1 MVSGAIII
9 IIIMGDYHKGLS
21 RGAFILRKKAQ

>member
-9 IIIMGDYHKGLS
+9 IIIIIKIANLFTIAHEAIIFKL
-21 RGAFILRKKAQ
+21 